1 VQLLAI
7 LENAVVKNS
16 SGPLRAVTYGRV
28 STQRQAERG
37 ISLGD
42 QRETLAVVVK
52 RRGWT
57 HLAHFE
63 DRGASGK
70 KVSNRPRLVA
80 ALELLDAG
88 DADVLVVAKTDRL
101 ARSTQ
106 DFATLLNRAA
116 RKGWKVLALDM
127 DVDTTTAAG
136 RMVAQMVAVVAEFES
151 QRIGER
157 VREVHAVRKAQGKR
171 AGQPP
176 LLPAR
181 TRRMIKRLREDG
193 MSLRAIAAHLTEK
206 GVPTARGGTWASATV
221 LHVLRSLEL
230 DEELR
235 RAS

>member
-136 RMVAQMVAVVAEFES
+136 RMVAQMVAVVAE
-151 QRIGER
+151 
-157 VREVHAVRKAQGKR
+157 
-171 AGQPP
+171 
-176 LLPAR
+176 
-181 TRRMIKRLREDG
+181 IKRLREDG